1 MRNIISDIIGI
12 IWILIGVI
20 GLIKPVFIRNFLN
33 KKTRMRKFKL
43 FILFAFILI
52 SFFMEL
58 FFRFDKLIT
67 RIVIA
72 VGFIFILKLILML
85 NKKVSEKIAEY
96 LLKVPRIYLRLIA
109 LIFLVMGIVFFKI
122 L

>member
-1 MRNIISDIIGI
+1 MRNIIRDIIGI

-33 KKTRMRKFKL
+33 KKTRMRKFKF

-52 SFFMEL
+52 SFFLEL
-58 FFRFDKLIT
+58 FFRFDQLII

-96 LLKVPRIYLRLIA
+96 LLKVPCIYLRLIA